1 MDKQTRGSVAL
12 PNAFQAVWKT
22 ARQPWAAKIL
32 RQGGMAGMGYL
43 LAGVELL
50 EGAHPLGLAWGAAFC
65 GQGQGAGA
73 LVGALLGYGALGS
86 QGLPYCAALLVCA
99 ACALVFTRLK
109 MEGGRLFMSF
119 CAFLSLLCTG
129 SAALMVHFSSRGM
142 ALLLCEVVLCGCMV
156 YCYCLAGE
164 QAAPGTEK
172 DKLRLV
178 GVGAV
183 LLSLLLAAEPVRLFH
198 ILSPARAVA
207 VLTVMAVAY
216 CGGGAGGAAAGV
228 AFGAALDLAAGVEPH
243 FAGVYGCAGLLAG
256 LSHARSRLAFAC
268 GFVLAHC
275 AATLWGLEDP
285 RAVAGLYECF
295 CASVFFLVLP
305 PQVFRWLRA
314 VASPPASV
322 EVSPRLAQAAGARL
336 RQATR
341 ALEALSMTL
350 ADAAEKVGRH
360 NDEDISQV
368 FKRAAERVCS
378 RCPVCTSCWDKDY
391 VSTFGAM
398 NDVTARLRQ
407 QGKLE
412 PEDFPTYFGARCVH
426 LRPFTGAVNDA
437 YAALLRRRRQQSKS
451 GGAKQLLRQQ
461 FEGVQGV
468 LRDVESGLRETPEY
482 FPSLQNR
489 AQNVA
494 AAYFHRPRVTL
505 YAEQSRMY
513 CEIRV
518 AGEEDLPEDDEA
530 FTRSLSLALGRH
542 FMRPEPV
549 LSARGK
555 TVRCRE
561 RERFAVQVSCAV
573 RKKEGE
579 SVSGDQ
585 NMNFRTEDGRA
596 VIMLA
601 DGMGSGDGAAAVSLD
616 TLALIARF
624 AKAGCS
630 LCESARAVAPV
641 LAARLEERGFATL
654 DLLEIDLFSGRCA
667 LTKYGAAPSW
677 LLSGGQA
684 KRFVCQGLPAGLTAG
699 EPSPE
704 PIHFTL
710 EDTCTL
716 VMLSD
721 GVADALDGDWFLQCA
736 KRCAAP
742 ADMAAAAIDAAVR
755 RAERPLDDMT
765 ALVVSIVKIPD

>member
-1 MDKQTRGSVAL
+1 
-12 PNAFQAVWKT
+12 
-22 ARQPWAAKIL
+22 
-32 RQGGMAGMGYL
+32 MGYL

-65 GQGQGAGA
+65 SQGQGAGA

-86 QGLPYCAALLVCA
+86 RGLPYCAALLVCA

-322 EVSPRLAQAAGARL
+322 EVSPP
-336 RQATR
+336 
-341 ALEALSMTL
+341 
-350 ADAAEKVGRH
+350 
-360 NDEDISQV
+360 
-368 FKRAAERVCS
+368 KRPAPGCVK
-378 RCPVCTSCWDKDY
+378 PPGPW
-391 VSTFGAM
+391 
-398 NDVTARLRQ
+398 
-407 QGKLE
+407 KL
-412 PEDFPTYFGARCVH
+412 
-426 LRPFTGAVNDA
+426 
-437 YAALLRRRRQQSKS
+437 
-451 GGAKQLLRQQ
+451 
-461 FEGVQGV
+461 
-468 LRDVESGLRETPEY
+468 
-482 FPSLQNR
+482 
-489 AQNVA
+489 
-494 AAYFHRPRVTL
+494 
-505 YAEQSRMY
+505 
-513 CEIRV
+513 
-518 AGEEDLPEDDEA
+518 
-530 FTRSLSLALGRH
+530 
-542 FMRPEPV
+542 
-549 LSARGK
+549 
-555 TVRCRE
+555 CR
-561 RERFAVQVSCAV
+561 
-573 RKKEGE
+573 
-579 SVSGDQ
+579 
-585 NMNFRTEDGRA
+585 
-596 VIMLA
+596 
-601 DGMGSGDGAAAVSLD
+601 
-616 TLALIARF
+616 
-624 AKAGCS
+624 
-630 LCESARAVAPV
+630 
-641 LAARLEERGFATL
+641 
-654 DLLEIDLFSGRCA
+654 
-667 LTKYGAAPSW
+667 
-677 LLSGGQA
+677 
-684 KRFVCQGLPAGLTAG
+684 
-699 EPSPE
+699 
-704 PIHFTL
+704 
-710 EDTCTL
+710 
-716 VMLSD
+716 
-721 GVADALDGDWFLQCA
+721 
-736 KRCAAP
+736 
-742 ADMAAAAIDAAVR
+742 
-755 RAERPLDDMT
+755 
-765 ALVVSIVKIPD
+765 